1 MDKPQP
7 LFALVMAPTRELA
20 IQTQEQFN
28 ALGSVISVR
37 TAVIVGGIDMVSQAI
52 ALSKNPHIVIATP
65 GRLLDHL
72 ENTKGLYVPF
82 RLIL

>member
-37 TAVIVGGIDMVSQAI
+37 TAVIVGGMDMVSQAI

-72 ENTKGLYVPF
+72 ENTKGLYVLF
-82 RLIL
+82 A